1 MFKAVVVFE
10 FAIFMAATAQTILKY
25 AASRQYA
32 NWWQGYI
39 NPYVMCAYSLLFCSM
54 LLSVWTYRVLP
65 LSLGAV
71 LVATVYFYAAL
82 FGRVFFGERLTRR
95 KVMGLVLI
103 AGGIGVYALVG

>member
-10 FAIFMAATAQTILKY
+10 FAIFLAATAQTILKY

-39 NPYVMCAYSLLFCSM
+39 NPYVLGAYGLLFCSM

-71 LVATVYFYAAL
+71 LVATVYFYAVL
-82 FGRVFFGERLTRR
+82 FGRVFFGERLTKR
-95 KVMGLVLI
+95 KLTGLGLI
-103 AGGIGVYALVG
+103 AGGICVYAMGG